1 MSKIEETPKKDTLIF
16 LLRHLA
22 DVVKSQE
29 DSKEEVIKSWAVS
42 LYKPKKNK
50 VSVEDVEKFLSV
62 AIKAFNDDLPDV
74 VRSSF
79 GNTKGSSPMKNW
91 SMDEVSLWLYIGNF
105 LNKMCW
111 QLLKEMKQAGKD
123 RHSRYDNVDS
133 DDNFGDV
140 GEASILDDDKTEQTK
155 L

>member
-1 MSKIEETPKKDTLIF
+1 MRHQVISKIEETPKKDTLIF

-29 DSKEEVIKSWAVS
+29 DSKEEVIKSWAVA

-79 GNTKGSSPMKNW
+79 ENAKGSSSSMNW
-91 SMDEVSLWLYIGNF
+91 SMNEVNLWLYVSN
-105 LNKMCW
+105 L
-111 QLLKEMKQAGKD
+111 
-123 RHSRYDNVDS
+123 H
-133 DDNFGDV
+133 
-140 GEASILDDDKTEQTK
+140 
-155 L
+155 